1 MIKNIYKMIIDLKDV
16 LLGEKIR
23 ARDIRKSGKYDLCL
37 GCRWALITAWAF
49 GFKLHL
55 IFKMEL
61 SS

>member
-1 MIKNIYKMIIDLKDV
+1 MIIDLKDV

-23 ARDIRKSGKYDLCL
+23 ARDLRKSGKYDLCL